1 MLVLGALA
9 VALACTSAG
18 PAAAAAPRAAKA
30 APKGKAAKPAPR
42 RRIAKPRPK
51 WPRVVRSGR
60 IKIWTIYY
68 RAHSGDRVAAHV
80 LLPAWYGPRRNP
92 PLPLVISPHG
102 RGVSGRGNARLW
114 GQLPARGGG
123 FAVVNPDGHG
133 RRLPFHSWG
142 YSGQI
147 DDLARM
153 PQIVELALP
162 WLRIDRT
169 QVFAFGG
176 SMGGQETLLLLARHP
191 RLLAGAAVFDA
202 VADLAMQY
210 RRFDR
215 LHCNAR
221 CRHRQAEPLG
231 LGLRKLA
238 RNEIGGQPKSVP
250 VAYRVRSPIT
260 YARALAF
267 SCVPL
272 QMWWSVSDRIV
283 TNQQEQSGKLFWL
296 LRRLNPYAPVQGF
309 AGFWIHSAA
318 MRAKTGLPH
327 ALAAF
332 GLLPQPE
339 GPPDVPGVR
348 AVPPPAE
355 SPGCT
360 TTP

>member
-1 MLVLGALA
+1 
-9 VALACTSAG
+9 
-18 PAAAAAPRAAKA
+18 
-30 APKGKAAKPAPR
+30 
-42 RRIAKPRPK
+42 
-51 WPRVVRSGR
+51 
-60 IKIWTIYY
+60 
-68 RAHSGDRVAAHV
+68 V
-80 LLPAWYGPRRNP
+80 LLPAWYGPRNNP

-114 GQLPARGGG
+114 GQLPARGH

-153 PQIVELALP
+153 PQIVELTLP
-162 WLRIDRT
+162 WLRIDRS

-202 VADLAMQY
+202 VTDLAMQY
-210 RRFDR
+210 RRFR
-215 LHCNAR
+215 LVPCNKR
-221 CRHRQAEPLG
+221 CRREHPEPLG

-260 YARALAF
+260 YARGIAN

-283 TNQQEQSGKLFWL
+283 TNQQGQSGRLFWE
-296 LRRLNPYAPVQGF
+296 LRRLNPYAPVHGF

-318 MRAKTGLPH
+318 MRAKSGLPH

-332 GLLPQPE
+332 GLIPQPE

-348 AVPPPAE
+348 EVPPPPA

-360 TTP
+360 TSP

>member
-1 MLVLGALA
+1 M
-9 VALACTSAG
+9 G
-18 PAAAAAPRAAKA
+18 PAT
-30 APKGKAAKPAPR
+30 
-42 RRIAKPRPK
+42 RP
-51 WPRVVRSGR
+51 
-60 IKIWTIYY
+60 
-68 RAHSGDRVAAHV
+68 
-80 LLPAWYGPRRNP
+80 
-92 PLPLVISPHG
+92 
-102 RGVSGRGNARLW
+102 
-114 GQLPARGGG
+114 GGG

-133 RRLPFHSWG
+133 RRLPLHSWG

-153 PQIVELALP
+153 PQIIELALP

-202 VADLAMQY
+202 VVDLAMQY
-210 RRFDR
+210 RHFDR
-215 LHCNAR
+215 LHCNTR
-221 CRHRQAEPLG
+221 CRRTRAEPLG

-238 RNEIGGQPKSVP
+238 RNEIGGQPKVVP

-260 YARALAF
+260 YVRALAY

-296 LRRLNPYAPVQGF
+296 LRKINLYAPVQGF

-318 MRAKTGLPH
+318 MRASTGLPH

-360 TTP
+360 TSP

>member
-1 MLVLGALA
+1 M
-9 VALACTSAG
+9 
-18 PAAAAAPRAAKA
+18 R
-30 APKGKAAKPAPR
+30 KG
-42 RRIAKPRPK
+42 
-51 WPRVVRSGR
+51 PRVVRHGR
-60 IKIWTIYY
+60 IKIWTVHY
-68 RAHSGDRVAAHV
+68 RAHSGKRVAAHV
-80 LLPAWYGPRRNP
+80 LLPAWYGPRNHP
-92 PLPLVISPHG
+92 PLPLMISPHG
-102 RGVSGRGNARLW
+102 RGISGLGNARLW
-114 GQLPARGGG
+114 GQLPARGR

-142 YSGQI
+142 YSGQV

-153 PQIVELALP
+153 PQIVELTLP
-162 WLRIDRT
+162 WLRIDRR

-202 VADLAMQY
+202 VTDLAMQY
-210 RRFDR
+210 RRFR
-215 LHCNAR
+215 LVPCNAR
-221 CRHRQAEPLG
+221 CRRERTEPLG

-260 YARALAF
+260 YARTIAN

-283 TNQQEQSGKLFWL
+283 TNQQGQSGRLFWE
-296 LRRLNPYAPVQGF
+296 LRRLNPYAPVHGF

-318 MRAKTGLPH
+318 MRAKSGLPH

-348 AVPPPAE
+348 EVPPPPDA
-355 SPGCT
+355 PGCT
-360 TTP
+360 TSP